1 MANSCFAFWNFFFFF
16 FSNVFHLQL
25 VESADVELV
34 DVEGCLYSQ
43 KLIRIC
49 QGFMLQ
55 TETDFG
61 LFKQKINVWQR
72 YLSAYRTDRMSGEPS
87 SENENTGKLV

>member
-1 MANSCFAFWNFFFFF
+1 MPSGTFSFF

-25 VESADVELV
+25 VESADTETV
-34 DVEGCLYSQ
+34 DGEGCLYSQ
-43 KLIRIC
+43 KLIRIR

-61 LFKQKINVWQR
+61 LFKQKMNVWQR

-87 SENENTGKLV
+87 SENESTGKLV

>member
-1 MANSCFAFWNFFFFF
+1 MFCLLELFLFF

-25 VESADVELV
+25 VGSADMEPV

-43 KLIRIC
+43 KLIRIR

-55 TETDFG
+55 TETDFC
-61 LFKQKINVWQR
+61 LFKQKMNVRQR

-87 SENENTGKLV
+87 PENESTGKLV